1 VKARTMTTQ
10 TNADL
15 TSLVGTWR
23 LNPERTS
30 VSFRTTAAWLIR
42 VRGTL
47 QATEGTAAIDA
58 DGGVS
63 GHIVIDAASIDT
75 KIQKR
80 DDHLRSTDFFD
91 VAKHPTI
98 TFTVT
103 EVRPAPMGSLEVVGT
118 VAIHG
123 RSTPLTVLAEIGI
136 MGDSATL
143 STEVVITKSILGMK
157 KASLTKSRVTVDA
170 HFDRNRP

>member
-1 VKARTMTTQ
+1 MTTQ
-10 TNADL
+10 ANADL

-47 QATEGTAAIDA
+47 QATEGTADVDA
-58 DGGVS
+58 DGRVS
-63 GHIVIDAASIDT
+63 GKIVIDAASIDT
-75 KIQKR
+75 KIKKR
-80 DDHLRSTDFFD
+80 DDHLRSADFFD

-98 TFTVT
+98 TFRVT
-103 EVRPAPMGSLEVVGT
+103 EVRSAPSGRSLEVVGNL
-118 VAIHG
+118 AILG
-123 RSTPLTVLAEIGI
+123 RSTPLTVLAEVGI
-136 MGDSATL
+136 TGESATL
-143 STEVVITKSILGMK
+143 STEVVITKSILDMK
-157 KASLTKSRVTVDA
+157 RASLTKSRVTLDA